1 MNVLIDI
8 SHPAHVHF
16 YRHLRQRL
24 IDAGAEVLVVA
35 REKDVTLQLLE
46 AFEIP
51 HLTSGRSGHRGWGG
65 QLGELISRDAFLVR
79 HGRHFRPDVVLTR
92 NPSGV
97 QAARLLR
104 AIGVFDTD
112 DGRSVGVHYR
122 AAAPFA
128 HLITAP
134 DCLPESFGRKE
145 RKYPSYKS
153 LAYLHPNVFE
163 PSEEALADLGV
174 RPGERISVLRLV
186 AHDASHD
193 RRAAGI
199 DATARRRIME
209 LLSSHGRVFVSCE
222 GHVPSDVAEHV
233 LPTRPEHLHSVLAAA
248 SIVVGDSQTIATEAA
263 LVGTPA
269 VRISTWSK
277 VASHLAE
284 LELRYGLVSN
294 FAPPQID
301 EALARIEAL
310 LSDSATQEHWSSAR
324 ARVLE
329 DKIDL
334 TAWYFDLVVSL
345 THGRQ
350 SLTEADE

>member
-1 MNVLIDI
+1 MRVLIDI

-35 REKDVTLQLLE
+35 RQKDVTLQLLE
-46 AFEIP
+46 AFDIP
-51 HLTSGRSGHRGWGG
+51 HLTSGRSGHRGWSG
-65 QLGELISRDAFLVR
+65 QLRELVSRDAFLVR
-79 HGRHFRPDVVLTR
+79 QGRRFRPDIVLTR

-97 QAARLLR
+97 QAARLLG

-153 LAYLHPNVFE
+153 LAYLHPDVFE
-163 PSEEALADLGV
+163 ASADALSELGV
-174 RPGERISVLRLV
+174 PPGERISVVRLV

-193 RRAAGI
+193 RRAEGI
-199 DATARRRIME
+199 HATARRRIME
-209 LLSSHGRVFVSCE
+209 LLSSHSRVFVTCE
-222 GHVPSDVAEHV
+222 GNVPADVADHV

-263 LVGTPA
+263 LLGTPA
-269 VRISTWSK
+269 IRISTWAK
-277 VASHLAE
+277 VTSHLAE
-284 LELRYGLVSN
+284 LEERYGLVSN

-310 LSDSATQEHWSSAR
+310 LSDSTTREHWSSSR
-324 ARVLE
+324 ARMLE

-334 TAWYFDLVVSL
+334 TAWYFDLVTSL
-345 THGRQ
+345 DRKGLIGPGR
-350 SLTEADE
+350 T